1 MTIYNAI
8 AYGMCIHMFMSHFY
22 PESYDSFIINMI
34 SNMILFYS
42 KMEMSVMKKL
52 NDFAKYPQIEYILNK
67 IDDFQLDNKSNIEV
81 IKNNNSM
88 SITCLQ
94 SVAKD
99 KPYKFDFIIYSDYA
113 TYKETN
119 KLYKVIYYDTP
130 EDYNYT
136 PCKYSFISIDLV
148 VVKHDTLN
156 ENESDKETH
165 YPIKL
170 SGDKENYYIVNNK
183 INKLILC
190 YLLHKQHSMLYDEQ
204 DITYTLNIIDHNADM
219 VTMSEKDELVFKEDT
234 YEVVV
239 YESTTYVCDNTNS
252 VDDLLS
258 TLVKSQS
265 NNISDNICF
274 SSSPDCVGAATKVCA
289 LDTARKTESGTFTP
303 TNNVGDVNDTT
314 ENNKPVRG
322 ESIDIVENSEY
333 IDVKVANKV
342 SEKQTCQMQ

>member
-1 MTIYNAI
+1 
-8 AYGMCIHMFMSHFY
+8 
-22 PESYDSFIINMI
+22 
-34 SNMILFYS
+34 
-42 KMEMSVMKKL
+42 MEMSIMKKL
-52 NDFAKYPQIEYILNK
+52 NNFAKYPQIEYILNK
-67 IDDFQLDNKSNIEV
+67 IDDFQLHNKSNIEV

-88 SITCLQ
+88 SINCLQ
-94 SVAKD
+94 ADVKE
-99 KPYKFDFIIYSDYA
+99 KQYKFDFIIYSDYA

-119 KLYKVIYYDTP
+119 KLHKVIYYDTP

-136 PCKYSFISIDLV
+136 PCKYSFISIELV
-148 VVKHDTLN
+148 ITNDALN
-156 ENESDKETH
+156 ENESNKETH

-170 SGDKENYYIVNNK
+170 SCDKENYYIVNNK

-190 YLLHKQHSMLYDEQ
+190 YLLHKQHSLLFDEQ

-239 YESTTYVCDNTNS
+239 YESTTYVFDNTNS

-258 TLVKSQS
+258 TFIKSQS

-274 SSSPDCVGAATKVCA
+274 SSSPDCTGTATKVCA
-289 LDTARKTESGTFTP
+289 VANAIKTESVTFT
-303 TNNVGDVNDTT
+303 TTSNVGDTSNTT